1 MLQGSFLEA
10 VKAYLHRLSQPA
22 LSQVEDAGQVDPV
35 WARNLLLQTLERHE
49 RAEGGSAASTQA
61 ISNQLEEWR
70 AGDRIVVFVRELMRL
85 LRGSFAADLDDTQVK
100 ACVELGLARWF
111 HLPGELE
118 SRVRTL
124 ELDRLVREAYRLA
137 GQSSRVFVGLDIVRY
152 AAANQL
158 AVRRTGRPQVSPLG
172 QVLLN
177 LEGRDAVR
185 WLLQVEAHLA
195 LGDQDPERLSHG
207 AAAALLAAGSWNP
220 SEEGDPPCHPRTLD
234 RLSHLG
240 LLATEADDETNW
252 PPDLKVTPL
261 GKLLLG
267 ELAQGTPTPLALL
280 AESLCGDLLSS
291 TLHAAGAGQTE
302 LRSSAA
308 EATASQ
314 ARLVAHEIRNA
325 LLPVQAALDSLYRE
339 VQVQPSPEVL
349 RRRRPV
355 IDGGLR
361 GALRFT
367 ERLLRTAELG
377 AKPAERFEPVQA
389 IHDALPGL
397 SGAAQIEFSVASAGG
412 SIPLLLG
419 RREQFTLAVRNLLEN
434 ALQHGGPSLKCI
446 VMEIQYQPGSKA
458 VSLTIDDDGQGVAA
472 AERDH
477 IFEEGVSNKPGGT
490 GLGLSL
496 VKRVVHD
503 QMAGVV
509 TCQASPRGGARFV
522 LQFPV
527 AIPSSSGPAQEST

>member
-1 MLQGSFLEA
+1 MSQDSFLEA
-10 VKAYLHRLSQPA
+10 VKTYLHRLNQPA
-22 LSQVEDAGQVDPV
+22 LSQPEDAGQVDPV
-35 WARNLLLQTLERHE
+35 WARNLLLRTLERYE
-49 RAEGGSAASTQA
+49 RTDGGIAVPSVV
-61 ISNQLEEWR
+61 IGNQLEEWR
-70 AGDRIVVFVRELMRL
+70 GGDRIVVFVRELMRL
-85 LRGSFAADLDDTQVK
+85 LRGSFAADLDDAQVK

-111 HLPGELE
+111 QLPGELE

-124 ELDRLVREAYRLA
+124 ELDRLVREAYRLSA
-137 GQSSRVFVGLDIVRY
+137 QSSRAFVGLDVVRY

-158 AVRRTGRPQVSPLG
+158 AVRHTGRPRVSPLG

-195 LGDQDPERLSHG
+195 LGDEDPDRLSRGAAGAMLAAGGWDPYAGPCHLQTMERLSQ
-207 AAAALLAAGSWNP
+207 
-220 SEEGDPPCHPRTLD
+220 
-234 RLSHLG
+234 LG
-240 LLATEADDETNW
+240 LLATLEDDEGP
-252 PPDLKVTPL
+252 PPDDQVLTPL
-261 GKLLLG
+261 GKALLG

-280 AESLCGDLLSS
+280 AESLCSDLLSS
-291 TLHAAGAGQTE
+291 TLHAAGAGQTEQTE

-397 SGAAQIEFSVASAGG
+397 SGAARIEFSVAPAGMV
-412 SIPLLLG
+412 IPLLLG

-472 AERDH
+472 AERDR

-503 QMAGVV
+503 QMGGVV
-509 TCQASPRGGARFV
+509 NCQASPRGGARFV

-527 AIPSSSGPAQEST
+527 AIPSSSGKAQEST